1 MWDIIG
7 HDHVVDLLQKAIAAD
22 RLPHALLFVG
32 PAGVGKTTLALE
44 LAKALNCVG
53 DHPPCGRCVHCHQ
66 IAGGLHPDV
75 SVIERADGKDS
86 ITIQQ
91 VRVLRDAAS
100 LRPYQGSKK
109 VYIVAG
115 AEAITAQAADALLKT
130 LEEPQP
136 QVMII
141 LTAAEADALPTTVI
155 SRSRVLSLQ
164 PVPNELI
171 AARLAEHIP
180 AEEARRIAGLARGNV
195 GWALQAAKQ
204 PKLASQQEEALSRL
218 AGILDMNLEARLQL
232 AESLCTERKDRS
244 QLRRSV
250 ELMLL
255 LARDV
260 LLLGQGIEPQ
270 TAVGVDADSLRR
282 QSRRYTLSQLHD
294 YIQGIRVAMER
305 IDQNVEPRLTL
316 EALLV
321 SLP

>member
-7 HDHVVDLLQKAIAAD
+7 HEHVVDLLQKSIAAD
-22 RLPHALLFVG
+22 RLPHALLLVG
-32 PAGVGKTTLALE
+32 SAGE
-44 LAKALNCVG
+44 S
-53 DHPPCGRCVHCHQ
+53 PPCGRCVHCHQ

-75 SVIERADGKDS
+75 SLIERPEGKDS

-100 LRPYQGSKK
+100 LKPYQGVKK

-115 AEAITAQAADALLKT
+115 AEALTPQAADALLKT

-136 QVMII
+136 QVLIV
-141 LTAAEADALPTTVI
+141 LTAGEADALPATII
-155 SRSRVLSLQ
+155 SRCRVLSLQ
-164 PVPNELI
+164 PVPSTCI
-171 AARLAEHIP
+171 AARLERDISA
-180 AEEARRIAGLARGNV
+180 AEARRIAGLARGNV

-204 PKLASQQEEALSRL
+204 PKLASQQEEALARLVEVLDMDVESRL
-218 AGILDMNLEARLQL
+218 EL
-232 AESLCTERKDRS
+232 AETLSTERKDRS
-244 QLRRSV
+244 QVRRSV

-260 LLLGQGIEPQ
+260 LLLGQGIEAQ
-270 TAVGVDADSLRR
+270 TAAGADAETLRR
-282 QSRRYTLSQLHD
+282 QSQRYTLTQVHD
-294 YIQGIRVAMER
+294 YIQRIRVAMER
-305 IDQNVEPRLTL
+305 IDQNVDPRLTL